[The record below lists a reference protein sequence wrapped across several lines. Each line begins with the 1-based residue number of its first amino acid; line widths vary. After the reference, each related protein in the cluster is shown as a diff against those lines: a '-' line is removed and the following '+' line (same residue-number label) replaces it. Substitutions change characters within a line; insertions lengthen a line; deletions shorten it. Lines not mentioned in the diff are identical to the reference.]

1 MASNTQ
7 APQAPQAPQAQVFCT
22 ICGKPVKNGT
32 CGQLCTKKA
41 AAGFTAQV
49 KLAQKQAL
57 SLPQAPQGWVSIAQV
72 HKTCVANLVPVA
84 HLVKATGG
92 DGVLYQPLH
101 NIATPCYVNGTRY
114 VHGWLNTK
122 AGMVALATYNFTG
135 APTQA
140 IMQWHAPKVK

>member
-1 MASNTQ
+1 MATQ
-7 APQAPQAPQAQVFCT
+7 ATQATQVFCT
-22 ICGKPVKNGT
+22 ICGKPLKNGT
-32 CGQLCTKKA
+32 CGPLCTKKS

-49 KLAQKQAL
+49 KLAQKAAL
-57 SLPQAPQGWVSIAQV
+57 TLPAIPTGWVSLTGVV
-72 HKTCVANLVPVA
+72 HKTCNANLVPVS

-101 NIATPCYVNGTRY
+101 NICTPVYVNGARY
-114 VHGWLNTK
+114 VHSWLNSK
-122 AGMVALATYNFTG
+122 AGMQALATYNFTG